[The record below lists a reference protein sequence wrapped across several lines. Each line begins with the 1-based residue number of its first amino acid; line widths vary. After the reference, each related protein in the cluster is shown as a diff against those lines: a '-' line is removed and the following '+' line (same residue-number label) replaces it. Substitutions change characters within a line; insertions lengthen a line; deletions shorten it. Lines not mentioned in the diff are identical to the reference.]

1 MKISVIIPVLNERVN
16 LPAAIDSVRNAITDP
31 EIIAVD
37 GGSRDGSLEWLQ
49 GLPAVT
55 VIRSAQGKG
64 PQQNAGAAVAGGDVL
79 LFLHADC
86 LLPADAGVQ
95 LDRIMKEKRIA
106 GGCFLARW
114 SRNTPALRLVSLGMN
129 LRTMVRKT
137 SYGDQALFIRR
148 VAFREIGGFPDWP
161 LFEDTEL
168 VRRIKK
174 CGSFKVIHSRVTM
187 SARRF
192 EARGLLHSTFLVY
205 FLQIAFVLG
214 VHPARLKKWF
224 ADIRP
229 HLEANDQETANP
241 IQQPGSMRKPSV

>member
-16 LPAAIDSVRNAITDP
+16 LPAAIDSVRNAIADP

-37 GGSRDGSLEWLQ
+37 GGSTDGSLEWLQ
-49 GLPAVT
+49 GAPGIT
-55 VIRSAQGKG
+55 VIRAARGKG
-64 PQQNAGAAVAGGDVL
+64 PQQNAGAAVAVGDVV

-95 LDRIMKEKRIA
+95 MDRVMKEKRMA
-106 GGCFLARW
+106 GGCFLGRW
-114 SRNTPALRLVSLGMN
+114 SRNTPALQLVSFGMN
-129 LRTMVRKT
+129 LRTLIRKT

-148 VAFREIGGFPDWP
+148 AVFQEVGGFPDWP

-168 VRRIKK
+168 VHRIKMR
-174 CGSFKVIHSRVTM
+174 GLFKVIHSQVTM

-205 FLQIAFVLG
+205 FLQIAFMLG
-214 VHPARLKKWF
+214 IPPAKLKKWF

-229 HLEANDQETANP
+229 HLEVKDKEKRESNSAA
-241 IQQPGSMRKPSV
+241 

>member
-37 GGSRDGSLEWLQ
+37 GGSTDGSLEWLQ
-49 GLPAVT
+49 GFPAIT
-55 VIRSAQGKG
+55 VIRSARGRG
-64 PQQNAGAAVAGGDVL
+64 PQQNAGAAVATGEVL

-86 LLPADAGVQ
+86 LLPADAGAQ
-95 LDRIMKEKRIA
+95 LDGIMKAKRTA

-114 SRNTPALRLVSLGMN
+114 SRNTPALRLVSFGMN
-129 LRTMVRKT
+129 LRTMIRKT

-148 VAFREIGGFPDWP
+148 GVFQEVGGFPDWP

-168 VRRIKK
+168 VRRIKMR
-174 CGSFKVIHSRVTM
+174 GLFKVIHSPVVM

-192 EARGLLHSTFLVY
+192 ETRGLLHSTFLVY
-205 FLQIAFVLG
+205 FLQIAFMLG
-214 VHPARLKKWF
+214 IPPARLKKWF

-229 HLEANDQETANP
+229 HLEIKDEGKRESNSAA
-241 IQQPGSMRKPSV
+241 

>member
-37 GGSRDGSLEWLQ
+37 GGSTDGSLEWLQ
-49 GLPAVT
+49 ALPAIT
-55 VIRSAQGKG
+55 VIQSVRGKG
-64 PQQNAGAAVAGGDVL
+64 PQQNAGAAVAAGDVL

-95 LDRIMKEKRIA
+95 LDSIMKEKRIA

-114 SRNTPALRLVSLGMN
+114 SRNTPALRLVSFGMN
-129 LRTMVRKT
+129 LRTMIRKT

-148 VAFREIGGFPDWP
+148 AVFQEVGGFPDWP

-168 VRRIKK
+168 VRRIKMR
-174 CGSFKVIHSRVTM
+174 GSFKVVHSPVTM

-205 FLQIAFVLG
+205 FLQIAFLLG
-214 VHPARLKKWF
+214 VPPARLKKWF
-224 ADIRP
+224 PDIRP
-229 HLEANDQETANP
+229 HLEVK
-241 IQQPGSMRKPSV
+241 G